1 MRASV
6 GCACV
11 LLACAAPAPL
21 PKPVLPFTPTPDAPF
36 RAHPPVVEAS
46 EPSVPL
52 VRATELD
59 NGMSV
64 IVVERPDLPT
74 VSLEL
79 VNRDAHDGA
88 ERTERGLAAFTA
100 RLLNEG
106 TVFANGEVL
115 RHLRINGVLP
125 WRWPTTEA
133 TSIGINVPAAGL
145 QQGIGL
151 LSDIVRRPVFDAQ
164 ALEFAQLDMGT
175 AIFNQV
181 VGGSHE
187 LRDLALTAL
196 AGPEHPPVD
205 TPLGSG
211 ENLVHFSTAEVRRF
225 HERHYA
231 PEKAAL
237 VVVGDVETTRV
248 FELARRLF
256 GDWPARNRS
265 AGVPPPALEYVK
277 ERAPVQGL
285 QGNEDEAYFVLA
297 LPCPGASDPENVN
310 ADLLG
315 MVLANL
321 TLSRSMRT
329 LRHDQGITYG
339 VHAYCESHPGY
350 GVFWIEFGV
359 ETEHADTALKAVLAE
374 VERLR
379 ETPVSPSELAS
390 AKSRYLAGLAE
401 RLATNRGTAQL
412 FGYLYALGLPPD
424 ELTRLAE
431 RVHAVTAENLRAT
444 ATLFFNG
451 RTGIAVAGSHRLLEP
466 QLLRFGGGQWWT
478 VRDDFSPPR

>member
-6 GCACV
+6 GFACV
-11 LLACAAPAPL
+11 LLACAARTPL
-21 PKPVLPFTPTPDAPF
+21 PKPSLPLTPTPDASF
-36 RAHPPVVEAS
+36 RVHPPVVAVS
-46 EPSVPL
+46 EPSLPL

-64 IVVERPDLPT
+64 IVVERRDLPI

-79 VNRDAHDGA
+79 VNRDAHDGP
-88 ERTERGLAAFTA
+88 EPGERGLAAFTA

-106 TVFANGEVL
+106 TLLANGEVL
-115 RHLRINGVLP
+115 RHLRINGALP
-125 WRWPTTEA
+125 WWWATPEA
-133 TSIGINVPAAGL
+133 TSLGITVPAAGV

-151 LSDIVRRPVFDAQ
+151 LSEVVRRPVFDAQ
-164 ALEFAQLDMGT
+164 ALELAQFDMGA

-205 TPLGSG
+205 VPLGSG
-211 ENLVHFSTAEVRRF
+211 DNLVRFSAAAVRRF
-225 HERHYA
+225 HEQHYA

-237 VVVGDVETTRV
+237 VIVGDVDTARV
-248 FELARRLF
+248 FELARRVL

-265 AGVPPPALEYVK
+265 PGAPPPALEYVK
-277 ERAPVQGL
+277 KRVPVQGL
-285 QGNEDEAYFVLA
+285 QGHEDEAYFVLA
-297 LPCPGASDPENVN
+297 LPCPGSSDPEGAD

-321 TLSRSMRT
+321 TLSRSTRA

-339 VHAYCESHPGY
+339 VHASCEGHPGY

-359 ETEHADTALKAVLAE
+359 ETEQADTALTAVLAE

-379 ETPVSPSELAS
+379 DTPVSSSELAR

-401 RLATNRGTAQL
+401 RLGTNRGTAGLLGQ
-412 FGYLYALGLPPD
+412 FYAQGLPPD
-424 ELTRLAE
+424 ELTRLTE
-431 RVHAVTAENLRAT
+431 RVQAATAENLRTT
-444 ATLFFNG
+444 AALFFNG
-451 RTGIAVAGSHRLLEP
+451 RKGIAVSGSPGLLEP

-478 VRDDFSPPR
+478 VRDDF